1 MHPRAG
7 PRNEGLSGPGLAFLG
22 AAVSTIPIV
31 LGVRALRHG
40 SSDGLIAVV
49 GVPFIAAL
57 VMVRIGHVSAQRDR
71 AEDALRF
78 EATHDSLT
86 GLPNR
91 REFVATVERHL
102 SQQHRCAVLFCDLDG
117 FKSVNDRLGHQA
129 GDDLLVELARR
140 LRTIERGNS
149 MVSRFGGD
157 EFVIMVPDPTD
168 ANIEIAS
175 QCVAKALSHPIVVR
189 GQSVTLGASI
199 GLAESSGE
207 ADPEDLIKRADH
219 AMYEAKRNEPGAP
232 GIRRAA

>member
-1 MHPRAG
+1 
-7 PRNEGLSGPGLAFLG
+7 
-22 AAVSTIPIV
+22 
-31 LGVRALRHG
+31 
-40 SSDGLIAVV
+40 
-49 GVPFIAAL
+49 
-57 VMVRIGHVSAQRDR
+57 MVRIGHVSAQRDR

-102 SQQHRCAVLFCDLDG
+102 SQQHRCAILFCDLNG

-129 GDDLLVELARR
+129 GDELLVELARR
-140 LRTIERGNS
+140 LRTGERGKN

-168 ANIEIAS
+168 ANIAIAS
-175 QCVAKALSHPIVVR
+175 ECVAKALSHPIVVH
-189 GQSVTLGASI
+189 GESITLGASI
-199 GLAESSGE
+199 GLAESAGE
-207 ADPEDLIKRADH
+207 ADPEDLIRRADH
-219 AMYEAKRNEPGAP
+219 AMYEAKRDKPGAP